1 MTKSSS
7 SKRSTT
13 FSNTNAALTLS
24 STALPTAQDESEEQI
39 TTKAKILLIQIS
51 LLKKGGK

>member
-1 MTKSSS
+1 MKCQNLLQA
-7 SKRSTT
+7 RGRH
-13 FSNTNAALTLS
+13 TNAALALS
-24 STALPTAQDESEEQI
+24 STALSTAQDESEEQI

>member
-1 MTKSSS
+1 MPKSSS
-7 SKRSTT
+7 SKSSTT
-13 FSNTNAALTLS
+13 FINTNAALALS

>member
-1 MTKSSS
+1 MPKSSS

-13 FSNTNAALTLS
+13 FINTNAALALS

>member
-7 SKRSTT
+7 SKRSAT
-13 FSNTNAALTLS
+13 FSNTNAALALS